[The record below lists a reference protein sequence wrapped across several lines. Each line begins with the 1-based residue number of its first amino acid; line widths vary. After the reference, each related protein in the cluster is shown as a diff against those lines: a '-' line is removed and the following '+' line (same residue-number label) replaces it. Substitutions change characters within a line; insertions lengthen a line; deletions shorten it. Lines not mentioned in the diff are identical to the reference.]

1 MWELIIR
8 ECIAAVGNQTGQ
20 RLEWQIIESNKG
32 LLAEAE
38 REPMTEPPP

>member
-1 MWELIIR
+1 MWELIR

-20 RLEWQIIESNKG
+20 TLEWQIIGSKKG
-32 LLAEAE
+32 LFAEAE